1 MAVKQILEKHY
12 QGLST
17 DTKPVDVISGTT
29 FRETDTGTLHIT
41 YDGTNY
47 IVKDN
52 SVRWS
57 YSHVAA
63 DKQVSAVPCVLHTIA
78 VNGLTTAGDCT
89 VYDSS
94 DGVDAE
100 AIIAVLHLDLTTSVS
115 VQPITLWYD
124 IECLTGLHL
133 EFDGTLVAD
142 LTVSFK

>member
-1 MAVKQILEKHY
+1 MAVTKILEKHY

-17 DTKPVDVISGTT
+17 DVKPTGVIASTT
-29 FRETDTGTLHIT
+29 FRETDTGTLYIT

-57 YSHVAA
+57 YSHVDA
-63 DKQVSAVPCVLHTIA
+63 DKLISAVPCVMHSIV

-89 VYDSS
+89 VYDNT
-94 DGVDAE
+94 DTGGTV
-100 AIIAVLHLDLTTSVS
+100 IAVLHLDLTTSVS

-124 IECLTGLHL
+124 VECLTGLYL
-133 EFDGTLVAD
+133 EFDGTLAAD